1 MLKRDIIS
9 NCLTRKDVDTSI
21 HSVISDLV
29 GMSRI
34 IFMMYKAA
42 EAVKA
47 PAALPMIYFM
57 HFIID
62 SLNDNG
68 CGAS

>member
-1 MLKRDIIS
+1 MS
-9 NCLTRKDVDTSI
+9 SCVTRKVVNTSI

-34 IFMMYKAA
+34 IFMPCKAA

-47 PAALPMIYFM
+47 PSALPMIHFL
-57 HFIID
+57 HFIFD

-68 CGAS
+68 CEAS